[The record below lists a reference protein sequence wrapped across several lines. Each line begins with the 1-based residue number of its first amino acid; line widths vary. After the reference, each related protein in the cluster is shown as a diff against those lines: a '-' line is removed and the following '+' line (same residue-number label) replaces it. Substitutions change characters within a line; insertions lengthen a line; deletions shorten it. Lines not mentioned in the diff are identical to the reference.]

1 MTLQKVD
8 LAAIRALGHD
18 ASQGTLQVLVETQ
31 QGYLMTVLPAP
42 SQALEGLLQLAQVIS
57 EEIVSKEIQQERKIT
72 MTAVSSS
79 NIAAIGYSETNR
91 VLQVDFLTGKNSYR
105 YFDVP
110 PPVFQA
116 FLEAPSKGGFLNS
129 VIKRGGFEYQIE

>member
-42 SQALEGLLQLAQVIS
+42 SQALDGLLQLSQVIS
-57 EEIVSKEIQQERKIT
+57 IEAVSTEIQQERKIT
-72 MTAVSSS
+72 MIPVSSS
-79 NIAAIGYSETNR
+79 NIAAIGYSPNYR
-91 VLQVDFLTGKNSYR
+91 VLKVDFVKGNSYR

-116 FLEAPSKGGFLNS
+116 FQDAPSKGGFLNS